1 MTTSSNSANQAK
13 DSSHPDAY
21 DVSFTDLSLSDQ
33 VSLLSSFLL
42 VTETQPGKWL
52 LLPFPWA

>member
-1 MTTSSNSANQAK
+1 MSSFFYDWVRATSSNSANQAK
-13 DSSHPDAY
+13 NTSHPDVY

-42 VTETQPGKWL
+42 VTET
-52 LLPFPWA
+52 

>member
-1 MTTSSNSANQAK
+1 MSSFFFFNDCVTTTSPNSTNQAK
-13 DSSHPDAY
+13 NSSYPDAY

-42 VTETQPGKWL
+42 VTET
-52 LLPFPWA
+52 

>member
-1 MTTSSNSANQAK
+1 MSSFFYDWVTTTSSNSANQAK
-13 DSSHPDAY
+13 NSSSYPDAY

-42 VTETQPGKWL
+42 VTET
-52 LLPFPWA
+52 

>member
-1 MTTSSNSANQAK
+1 MSSFFYDWVTTTSSNSANQAK
-13 DSSHPDAY
+13 NSSHPDAY

-42 VTETQPGKWL
+42 VTET
-52 LLPFPWA
+52 